1 MKPLFGFFNHTLL
14 ARAGLAMGVIT
25 VLAVAGMASAVFI
38 ARISYG
44 EASAVNIAGSLR
56 MQSYRIAAALESRR
70 NGDFKTSKDIEDL
83 IDEFESR
90 FNDPQLT
97 GAITG
102 VNNQSLQTT
111 YSLVETRWRLA
122 VNPLIKKFIQ
132 EIETGTSAGSL
143 DRTSRSF
150 HILIRSFVN
159 DIDKLVRQLEE
170 AAESRIHLLGLM
182 QSISLLL
189 TLMVA
194 AATLYLM
201 QTDIV
206 SPLRDLLSS
215 AEKAG
220 EGDLSVRVGH
230 TGPDELGRLGQ
241 AFNTMAIQLSR
252 IYEDLEQRVEEKTH
266 ELTQRNNSLELLYD
280 ISRGLTKAPISE
292 PTYRKMLSDITKVVD
307 VKSITLCLLDH
318 DSRHAHRLAN
328 SGTIPPMCETANCE
342 TCIDD
347 GKQRK
352 LIIGDSNILS
362 IPVNDQEQQYGVLL
376 IEYEI
381 GKSMEPWQTHLLN
394 TLGRHIGIA
403 IGVTRRVNQS
413 RRLALLDERSVIA
426 RELHDSLAQS
436 LSYLKIQVARLSIL
450 IKPDDVSA
458 KVAEVMAELE
468 EGLDASYRQLREL
481 LTTFRLKMDENGLT
495 AALNETVE
503 GFRERS
509 SLTIILDNRISG
521 DPLSVNEEIH
531 ILQIVREALSN
542 ITYHA
547 KATKAEIR
555 LSQNADGKIII
566 DIEDDGIGIQPQA
579 DRTHH
584 YGLAIMRER
593 ANSLNAKIQI
603 EPRSDKGTRVRLQF
617 RPKNDQPSLSQDPV
631 EI

>member
-1 MKPLFGFFNHTLL
+1 MKPLFGFLNHTLL

-56 MQSYRIAAALESRR
+56 MQSYRIATALEARR
-70 NGDFKTSKDIEDL
+70 NGDFITSKDIEDL
-83 IDEFESR
+83 SDEFESR
-90 FNDPQLT
+90 FNDPLLT
-97 GAITG
+97 GAVTG
-102 VNNQSLQTT
+102 VNNQSLQRI
-111 YSLVETRWRLA
+111 YSLVESRWRLA
-122 VNPLIKKFIQ
+122 VSPLIKAFIQ
-132 EIETGTSAGSL
+132 EIETGTSAASL
-143 DRTSRSF
+143 DRTSRNF
-150 HILIRSFVN
+150 HTLIKSFVN
-159 DIDKLVRQLEE
+159 DIDKLVYQLEE
-170 AAESRIHLLGLM
+170 TAESRIHLLGLM

-220 EGDLSVRVGH
+220 ECDLSVRVGH

-252 IYEDLEQRVEEKTH
+252 IYEDLEQRVEEKTQ

-292 PTYRKMLSDITKVVD
+292 PIYRKMLSDIAKVVD

-342 TCIDD
+342 ICIDD

-381 GKSMEPWQTHLLN
+381 GKSMESWQTHLL
-394 TLGRHIGIA
+394 
-403 IGVTRRVNQS
+403 
-413 RRLALLDERSVIA
+413 
-426 RELHDSLAQS
+426 
-436 LSYLKIQVARLSIL
+436 
-450 IKPDDVSA
+450 
-458 KVAEVMAELE
+458 
-468 EGLDASYRQLREL
+468 
-481 LTTFRLKMDENGLT
+481 
-495 AALNETVE
+495 
-503 GFRERS
+503 
-509 SLTIILDNRISG
+509 
-521 DPLSVNEEIH
+521 
-531 ILQIVREALSN
+531 
-542 ITYHA
+542 
-547 KATKAEIR
+547 
-555 LSQNADGKIII
+555 
-566 DIEDDGIGIQPQA
+566 
-579 DRTHH
+579 
-584 YGLAIMRER
+584 R
-593 ANSLNAKIQI
+593 AC
-603 EPRSDKGTRVRLQF
+603 
-617 RPKNDQPSLSQDPV
+617 
-631 EI
+631 

>member
-1 MKPLFGFFNHTLL
+1 
-14 ARAGLAMGVIT
+14 MGVIT
-25 VLAVAGMASAVFI
+25 VLAVAGMASAVFV
-38 ARISYG
+38 ARITYG

-70 NGDFKTSKDIEDL
+70 NGDFRTSEDIKDL
-83 IDEFESR
+83 ISEFESR
-90 FNDPQLT
+90 FNAPQLT
-97 GAITG
+97 DSIAGAT
-102 VNNQSLQTT
+102 NQSLQTI
-111 YSLVETRWRLA
+111 YSLVESRWRLA
-122 VNPLIKKFIQ
+122 VKPQIIAFIQ
-132 EIETGTSAGSL
+132 EIETGTSAARL
-143 DRTSRSF
+143 DRTSRTF
-150 HILIRSFVN
+150 HTLIKSFVN
-159 DIDKLVRQLEE
+159 DVDKLVHQLEE
-170 AAESRIHLLGLM
+170 DAESRIHLLGLM

-252 IYEDLEQRVEEKTH
+252 IYEDLEQRVDEKTQ

-292 PTYRKMLSDITKVVD
+292 PTYRKMLTDIAKVVD

-318 DSRHAHRLAN
+318 DSRRAHRLAN
-328 SGTIPPMCETANCE
+328 SGTIPPMCETANCKI
-342 TCIDD
+342 CIDD

-362 IPVNDQEQQYGVLL
+362 IPVSDQEQQYGVLL
-376 IEYEI
+376 IEYQI
-381 GKSMEPWQTHLLN
+381 GNSMEPWQTHLLN

-403 IGVTRRVNQS
+403 IGVTRRINQR

-450 IKPDDVSA
+450 IKPDEVSV

-495 AALNETVE
+495 AALSETVE
-503 GFRERS
+503 GFRDRS
-509 SLTIILDNRISG
+509 NLDINLDNRISG

-531 ILQIVREALSN
+531 VLQIVREALSN

-547 KATKAEIR
+547 KATKVVIR
-555 LSQNADGKIII
+555 LTQNADSEVII
-566 DIEDDGIGIQPQA
+566 DIEDDGIGIPPQA

-593 ANSLNAKIQI
+593 ANSLNAEIQI
-603 EPRSDKGTRVRLQF
+603 EPRSDKGTRVRLHFQ
-617 RPKNDQPSLSQDPV
+617 PKNDQPNFNQDPV